1 MVSTMAYTIT
11 SVSACPIGTAG
22 SDEYSAGTGEV
33 IYIQNRTPIY
43 QASGQNVNVTVITQF

>member
-1 MVSTMAYTIT
+1 MAYTIT